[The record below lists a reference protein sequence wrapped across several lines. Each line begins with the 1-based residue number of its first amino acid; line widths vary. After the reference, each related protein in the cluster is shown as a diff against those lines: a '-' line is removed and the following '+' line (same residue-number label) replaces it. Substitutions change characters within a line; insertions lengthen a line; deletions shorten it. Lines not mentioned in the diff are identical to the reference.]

1 MKYKFLTYSKPVKS
15 IRTKFRNINTSIP
28 APGTNKIL
36 KHLYLSESRSMQ
48 GQLPIV
54 WKRAKDFAVYDISNN
69 KFIDFTST
77 IFVAN
82 IGHSNKRL
90 IKYLD
95 KSLKKPLIS
104 TYAYPNEIR
113 AQYHK
118 KLLSFAG
125 KNFQK
130 AFLLSSGSETTEA
143 VLKLMRMYADKIK
156 KRKKGIICFEGSWHG
171 RSLGSQMMSG
181 NLKQREWIGY
191 QDANI
196 HHIPFPYPWKIKK
209 MDPKDFLKQG
219 LNILKKKNIDIS
231 KDICGFMIETF
242 QGWCSI
248 FYPKVF
254 IKEIKKICNRY
265 NILLAFDEMQSGF
278 GRTGKKFGY
287 EHYDVEPD
295 LICCGKGM
303 GGGIPISG
311 VIGKSKIM
319 DLPEI
324 GDMSSTHS
332 ANPLSCSAGLA
343 VIDEIKSKN
352 LIYESKRKGKIL
364 LTELE
369 KIKIKFPKI
378 IKHTFGK
385 GLIAAILFKS
395 MKKPD
400 QANLMASKITEDC
413 MRRGLLVVHTD
424 RESIKIGPP
433 LTISDEA
440 LLEGIQV
447 LKDSIKYFYENEY

>member
-1 MKYKFLTYSKPVKS
+1 MKYKFSTKSKIVKS
-15 IRTKFRNINTSIP
+15 IRTKFRNVNTSIP

-36 KHLYLSESRSMQ
+36 NRLYLSESKSMH
-48 GQLPIV
+48 GQLPII
-54 WKRAKDFAVYDISNN
+54 WKKAKDFNVYDLANN

-90 IKYLD
+90 IKYLG

-104 TYAYPNEIR
+104 TYAFPNEIR

-130 AFLLSSGSETTEA
+130 VFLLSSGSEATEA

-156 KRKKGIICFEGSWHG
+156 KRRKGIICFEGNWHG
-171 RSLGSQMMSG
+171 RTLGSQMMSG
-181 NLKQREWIGY
+181 DPKQKEWIGY

-196 HHIPFPYPWKIKK
+196 HHMPFPYPWKIQN
-209 MDPKDFLKQG
+209 MDPKDFLKQS
-219 LNILKKKNIDIS
+219 LKMLRKKNIDIS

-242 QGWCSI
+242 QGWGSI
-248 FYPKVF
+248 FYPKIF
-254 IKEIKKICNRY
+254 IKEIKKICSRY

-287 EHYDVEPD
+287 EHYGVKPD
-295 LICCGKGM
+295 LLCCGKGM
-303 GGGIPISG
+303 GGGIPVSG

-332 ANPLSCSAGLA
+332 ANPIACNAGLA

-352 LIYESKRKGKIL
+352 LIYQSERKGKIL
-364 LTELE
+364 LIELE
-369 KIKIKFPKI
+369 KIKIKYPKI
-378 IKHTFGK
+378 IKYIFGK
-385 GLIAAILFKS
+385 GLIAAILFKNT
-395 MKKPD
+395 KKPD
-400 QANLMASKITEDC
+400 QVNLMASKITEHC
-413 MRRGLLVVHTD
+413 MRRGLLVVHTG